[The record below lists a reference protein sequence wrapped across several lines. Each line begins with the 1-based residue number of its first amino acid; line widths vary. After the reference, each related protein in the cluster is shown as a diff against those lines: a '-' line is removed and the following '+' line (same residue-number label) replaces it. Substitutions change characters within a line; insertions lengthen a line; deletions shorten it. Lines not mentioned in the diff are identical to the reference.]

1 MPVHNKEIVNMLNE
15 LADLLD
21 IKGENQFRVR
31 AYRNAVRSLSG
42 FTRNISDLLDDEE
55 AISAIP
61 GIGDSMVDK
70 IKEIV
75 ETGKLGQLE
84 QIRKEVPSSLLDI
97 MKLQQMGPQRTKVL
111 YDELSVTSIDEL
123 KHAAEKG
130 LLVKLKGFGEK
141 TSDKILQE
149 IKNFEQHGGPVR
161 IRWSEAKEFV
171 VPLVDYLNDKLDQ
184 VTIAGS
190 YRRKK
195 ETVGDIDIVGLSND
209 PDQAMDDFVNY
220 GEARQVLAKGSTR
233 SSIVLRTGLQVDLRI
248 VEKEAFGAAL
258 LYFTGSKEHSIALR
272 KIAQENGHKL
282 NEYGVYKNKKRL
294 AGKTEAEMYKALG
307 LRYIE
312 PELREDKGEFEASA
326 NNSLPKLVKL
336 EDIKGDLHT
345 HTNATDGKYSM
356 EEMVAAAEKLGYS
369 YYSISDHSK
378 RVAMARG
385 LNEKRLAEQIKQIDK
400 LNGKLKN
407 IKVLKS
413 IEVDILEDGK
423 LDLPNRIL
431 KELDVVVCSVHYNQN
446 LPKDKQTAR
455 VLKAM
460 QNPYFNILGHPTGR
474 LIGVRS
480 SYDIDM
486 ERIML
491 EAKMNGCFL
500 EINASP
506 DRLDLNDDHARMA
519 KEMGVKISISTD
531 AHSID
536 GLNYMAFGVAQARR
550 GWLEKDDVLNT
561 RPWEE
566 LKVLLKR

>member
-1 MPVHNKEIVNMLNE
+1 MLEE
-15 LADLLD
+15 LADLLE
-21 IKGENQFRVR
+21 IQGENQFRVR

-42 FTRNISDLLDDEE
+42 FTRNISDLVYRDEGLSE
-55 AISAIP
+55 IP

-75 ETGKLGQLE
+75 ETGKLSQLE
-84 QIRKEVPSSLLDI
+84 QIRKEIPSSLLDI
-97 MKLQQMGPQRTKVL
+97 MKLQQLGPQRTKVL
-111 YDELSVTSIDEL
+111 YDELNVTSIDEL
-123 KHAAEKG
+123 KHATEKG
-130 LLVKLKGFGEK
+130 LLTKLKGFSEK
-141 TSDKILQE
+141 TSARILQE

-161 IRWSEAKEFV
+161 MKWSEAKEFV
-171 VPLVDYLNDKLDQ
+171 IPLVNYLKDKLDQ
-184 VTIAGS
+184 VTVAGS

-195 ETVGDIDIVGLSND
+195 ETIGDIDLVALSKN
-209 PDQAMDDFVNY
+209 PEKAMDDFVNY
-220 GEARQVLAKGSTR
+220 GETQQVLAKGSTR
-233 SSIVLRTGLQVDLRI
+233 SSIILRTGLQVDLRI
-248 VEKEAFGAAL
+248 VEKEAYGAAL

-272 KIAQENGHKL
+272 KIAQEQGCKL
-282 NEYGVYKNKKRL
+282 NEYGVYKNDKRL
-294 AGKTEAEMYKALG
+294 AGKTEKDMYKALG

-326 NNSLPKLVKL
+326 NNSLPNLVEL

-345 HTNATDGKYSM
+345 HTNATDGKYPM
-356 EEMVAAAEKLGYS
+356 EEMVAAAEELGYS

-385 LNEKRLAEQIKQIDK
+385 LDEKRLAQQIKQIDK

-407 IKVLKS
+407 IQILKS
-413 IEVDILEDGK
+413 IEVDILEDGT
-423 LDLPNRIL
+423 LDLPNSIL
-431 KELDVVVCSVHYNQN
+431 KELDVVVCSIHYNRN
-446 LPKDKQTAR
+446 LSKEKQTAR

-460 QNPYFNILGHPTGR
+460 QNPHFNILGHPTGR
-474 LIGVRS
+474 LIGERG

-486 ERIML
+486 ERVML

-506 DRLDLNDDHARMA
+506 DRLDLNDGHARMA
-519 KEMGVKISISTD
+519 KELGVKISISTD

-550 GWLEKDDVLNT
+550 GWLEKEDVLNT

>member
-1 MPVHNKEIVNMLNE
+1 
-15 LADLLD
+15 
-21 IKGENQFRVR
+21 
-31 AYRNAVRSLSG
+31 
-42 FTRNISDLLDDEE
+42 
-55 AISAIP
+55 
-61 GIGDSMVDK
+61 
-70 IKEIV
+70 
-75 ETGKLGQLE
+75 
-84 QIRKEVPSSLLDI
+84 
-97 MKLQQMGPQRTKVL
+97 
-111 YDELSVTSIDEL
+111 
-123 KHAAEKG
+123 
-130 LLVKLKGFGEK
+130 
-141 TSDKILQE
+141 
-149 IKNFEQHGGPVR
+149 
-161 IRWSEAKEFV
+161 
-171 VPLVDYLNDKLDQ
+171 
-184 VTIAGS
+184 
-190 YRRKK
+190 
-195 ETVGDIDIVGLSND
+195 
-209 PDQAMDDFVNY
+209 
-220 GEARQVLAKGSTR
+220 VLAKGSTR

-272 KIAQENGHKL
+272 KIAQENRHKL